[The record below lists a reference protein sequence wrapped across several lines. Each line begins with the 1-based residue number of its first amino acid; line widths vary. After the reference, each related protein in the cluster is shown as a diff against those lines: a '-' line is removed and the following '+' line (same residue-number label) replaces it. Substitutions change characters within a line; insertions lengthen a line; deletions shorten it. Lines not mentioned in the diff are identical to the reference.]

1 MNFTPDMEKAMH
13 QTHNI
18 SYAEYASSLDQ
29 MMKVEQ
35 KRQKEFEQSKK
46 FIDEVSRQIYK

>member
-1 MNFTPDMEKAMH
+1 MH
-13 QTHNI
+13 QKHNM

-35 KRQKEFEQSKK
+35 KRQEDFEQSKR
-46 FIDEVSRQIYK
+46 FTDVVSRQLYK